1 MATTL
6 LEKTPPRLDR
16 ADRRPAPSR
25 RRTVLWFAAV
35 AVLLTLVGGGLYGF
49 DRFRSKAIADF
60 FASQVP
66 PPTPVAAAPAQVGPM
81 PRYLDGIGTL
91 TAVREVQ
98 VSPEVAGRVEAI
110 AFTAGASVEAGAPLV
125 QLNDAPERADL
136 ASYQAGEKLALA
148 NLERT
153 RQLVRRD
160 FATQAKMDENQEA
173 LEAAR
178 AGIARSQAVIDQ
190 KAVKAPFAGELGLRR
205 VELGQYVDPGDTL
218 VTLTDLSQLYATFT
232 LPEQDRSSVAVGQ
245 PVELRAD
252 AFPNEVFKGE
262 VTAIEPQ
269 IDPATR
275 VMRVQATLANPE
287 RRLMPG
293 MFVNARVV
301 LAPVPG
307 VVSVPET
314 AVDQTLYGDS
324 VFVVAEDGKDAE
336 GKPKHKAVQTFVE
349 TGEHFEGRVAIVRG
363 VAPGDVVVGSGQLK
377 LQNGAPVAVASD
389 GLTPPATMPVE

>member
-1 MATTL
+1 MATVTY
-6 LEKTPPRLDR
+6 EDAHRR
-16 ADRRPAPSR
+16 AEPARGKPSR
-25 RRTVLWFAAV
+25 RRVAVWFVAV
-35 AVLLTLVGGGLYGF
+35 ALLLALVGGGLYGF

-60 FASQVP
+60 FAGQVP
-66 PPTPVAAAPAQVGPM
+66 PPTPVAAAPAEVGPM

-98 VSPEVAGRVEAI
+98 VSPEVAGRVERI
-110 AFTAGASVEAGAPLV
+110 AFTAGASVAAGAPLV

-136 ASYQAGEKLALA
+136 AAYRAGEKLALA

-190 KAVKAPFAGELGLRR
+190 KSVEAPFAGELGLRR
-205 VELGQYVDPGDTL
+205 VELGQYVGPGDTL
-218 VTLTDLSQLYATFT
+218 VTLTDLGQLYATFT

-245 PVELRAD
+245 TVELRAD
-252 AFPNEVFKGE
+252 AFPEQVFRGE

-269 IDPATR
+269 VDPSTR

-287 RRLMPG
+287 RRLLPG

-324 VFVVAEDGKDAE
+324 VFVVSEDGRDAE

-349 TGEHFEGRVAIVRG
+349 TGPHFAGRVAIVRG
-363 VAPGDVVVGSGQLK
+363 VAPGDVVVASGQLK
-377 LQNGAPVAVASD
+377 LQDGVPVVVASD
-389 GLTPPATMPVE
+389 GLAPPATPPVE

>member
-1 MATTL
+1 MASTTFD
-6 LEKTPPRLDR
+6 EARVPPR
-16 ADRRPAPSR
+16 PAEARTPR
-25 RRTVLWFAAV
+25 RRRVVLWFVVV
-35 AVLLTLVGGGLYGF
+35 ALLLALAGGGLVAF

-98 VSPEVAGRVEAI
+98 VSPEVAGRVERI

-136 ASYQAGEKLALA
+136 AAYQAGEKLALA

-178 AGIARSQAVIDQ
+178 AGIARSQAVINQ
-190 KAVKAPFAGELGLRR
+190 KSVEAPFAGDLGLRR
-205 VELGQYVDPGDTL
+205 VELGQYVGPGDTL
-218 VTLTDLSQLYATFT
+218 VTLTDLSELYATFT

-252 AFPNEVFKGE
+252 AFPDKVFKGSI
-262 VTAIEPQ
+262 TAIEPQ
-269 IDPATR
+269 VDPATR
-275 VMRVQATLANPE
+275 VLRVQATLANPE
-287 RRLMPG
+287 RRLLPG

-301 LAPVPG
+301 MLPVPE
-307 VVSVPET
+307 VVSVPDT
-314 AVDQTLYGDS
+314 AVDRTLYGDS
-324 VFVVAEDGKDAE
+324 VFVVAEDGKDGD

-349 TGEHFEGRVAIVRG
+349 TGPQFGGRIAIVRG
-363 VAPGDVVVGSGQLK
+363 VTAGDVVVASGQLK
-377 LQNGAPVAVASD
+377 LQNGAPVTVAAD
-389 GLTPPATMPVE
+389 GLTSPATPPVQ